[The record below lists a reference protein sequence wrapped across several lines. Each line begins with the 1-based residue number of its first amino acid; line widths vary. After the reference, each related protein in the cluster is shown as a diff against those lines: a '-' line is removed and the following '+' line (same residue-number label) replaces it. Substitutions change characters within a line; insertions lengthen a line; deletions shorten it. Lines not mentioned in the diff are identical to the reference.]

1 MEKLNY
7 FKKLK
12 HLDKKQ
18 IVSGFA
24 KNLGLQELID
34 EKPKIEIMK
43 KLNEE
48 NEKIKQNLNIKLR
61 NLMKER
67 QEISSFIGVPGEGIN
82 SIEELQNIK
91 NRSINSKMDEQLK
104 YHKKKKF
111 STSIIKKNPLKK
123 INFSTIINNTHYR
136 TENSKEENT
145 KKKKKTEIN

>member
-12 HLDKKQ
+12 NFDKKQ

-82 SIEELQNIK
+82 SIEELQKIK
-91 NRSINSKMDEQLK
+91 NRSINSKIDEQLK

-123 INFSTIINNTHYR
+123 TNFTTIINNTHYR

>member
-34 EKPKIEIMK
+34 EKPKIEIMN

-48 NEKIKQNLNIKLR
+48 NEKIKQNLNNKLR

-67 QEISSFIGVPGEGIN
+67 QEISSFIGVRGEGIN
-82 SIEELQNIK
+82 SIEELQKIK
-91 NRSINSKMDEQLK
+91 NRSINSKIDEQLK
-104 YHKKKKF
+104 YHKKKKIF
-111 STSIIKKNPLKK
+111 
-123 INFSTIINNTHYR
+123 NFYY
-136 TENSKEENT
+136 
-145 KKKKKTEIN
+145 KKKSS